1 MMKCPKCGTATR
13 SIATRGNILDCN
25 LRDRYCPKCGYKFM
39 TIEKFFREREG
50 RGKKWTMKA

>member
-25 LRDRYCPKCGYKFM
+25 LRDRRCPKCGYKFM

-50 RGKKWTMKA
+50 RGKK